1 MQGTIRVHLFE
12 HKVGVRIEQLL
23 NAFYARMIPM
33 KLPAIRS
40 AAVRHNNDYGWCCGM
55 KRPQKRK
62 QLCIKVGASS
72 DIGGLKW

>member
-1 MQGTIRVHLFE
+1 
-12 HKVGVRIEQLL
+12 
-23 NAFYARMIPM
+23 M
-33 KLPAIRS
+33 KPPAICS

-72 DIGGLKW
+72 DIGGLNGNVKPFFKKEDWKSGLFQRPIQRCKTIE